1 MYTLMNYGDTMRKNG
16 LHRQSNS
23 RSNLGQTSHPYI
35 CVCVCVCVCDKE
47 SRKEF
52 YKEMVIG
59 VH

>member
-1 MYTLMNYGDTMRKNG
+1 MRKNG